1 MFLTN
6 PTVEELQA
14 LDLPVLLDML
24 SYQSAIHS
32 KLAKSD
38 GTSGI
43 ADTSQQ
49 LIINIQTAIQR
60 KKRLEKNSTLIRTKT
75 SGNSR

>member
-6 PTVEELQA
+6 PTIEELQE

-24 SYQSAIHS
+24 TYQSAIHS

-43 ADTSQQ
+43 ANTSQQ

-60 KKRLEKNSTLIRTKT
+60 KKRSETTGILTQKKT